1 MAVIGGVIMS
11 APRTPHADRQVRP
24 AAGGRARRCR
34 RGTLNAPRLMAKT
47 AAHCGHGTESYRGSR
62 RWYATA
68 SGDMVWMTQR
78 AREDTCR
85 SRSCTSIPP
94 RFGRDD

>member
-47 AAHCGHGTESYRGSR
+47 AATAGTAQSRTEDRGAGTPRRPVTWCG
-62 RWYATA
+62 
-68 SGDMVWMTQR
+68 
-78 AREDTCR
+78 
-85 SRSCTSIPP
+85 
-94 RFGRDD
+94 